1 MSWANYA
8 ARRVLSSILILIGAS
23 IVIFS
28 ILRLI
33 PGDPAQIMLGT
44 LAPPGSLEELRREL
58 GLHLPIWQQY
68 LRWIGNIVTGNLG
81 ISFLSGEPVVTL
93 LKQRFPASLELA
105 IAGMVIGVALM
116 LPLGILA
123 AVNHNSKIDY
133 SIIFFSQAGHSVPSF
148 WLGIVLILIFGRF
161 LNVLPPSGY
170 VPIWVDPVENLK
182 HILMPA
188 LTLGTINAA
197 VLTRYLRSELL
208 DELGNDYI
216 TTARAFGHP
225 PRRIIFKYVL
235 KNGMISTITVM
246 GIQFG
251 FMIGGLV
258 IIETVFAYPGMGLL
272 VIDSLLNRNYPVI
285 QISLLVLAATFILIN
300 LAVDLVYGWLD
311 PRIKY

>member
-1 MSWANYA
+1 MSWTSYA
-8 ARRVLSSILILIGAS
+8 VRRVMSSIFILFGAS

-58 GLHLPIWQQY
+58 GLHLPVWEQY
-68 LRWIGNIVTGNLG
+68 LRWIGKIVTGNLG
-81 ISFLSGEPVVTL
+81 VSFVSGEPVVTL
-93 LKQRFPASLELA
+93 LKQRFPASLQLA
-105 IAGMVIGVALM
+105 IVGMLIGIILM

-123 AVNHNSKIDY
+123 AVNHNSRLDY
-133 SIIFFSQAGHSVPSF
+133 SIVFFSQAGHSVPSF
-148 WLGIVLILIFGRF
+148 WLGIILILIFGRT

-170 VPIWVDPVENLK
+170 VPLWVDPIENIK
-182 HILMPA
+182 HVLMPA

-208 DELGNDYI
+208 DELGKDYI

-235 KNGMISTITVM
+235 KNGMIATITVM

-251 FMIGGLV
+251 YMIGGLV
-258 IIETVFAYPGMGLL
+258 IVETVFAYPGMGLL
-272 VIDSLLNRNYPVI
+272 VIDSLLNRNYPLI
-285 QISLLVLAATFILIN
+285 QVSLLVLAATFIAIN
-300 LAVDLVYGWLD
+300 LVVDLIYGWLD